1 MHMKEFRLSKDNSF
15 PTVMTALRYTGK
27 EIRDLAK
34 ADDWP
39 PVPEWFKKNFREQI
53 VVIGLWR
60 HDLSKKQLDNPEV
73 MGRDDIDLA
82 AEHLAVLN
90 PTNAFCKMLVEFAVK
105 AVNQDIGKFREFLLK
120 YWNKEMEILPG
131 SMGDRF
137 RAEGRIEG
145 RADTLLDLL
154 EAKFGSV
161 PEQIKTL
168 VMSASPDQL
177 KAWTIS
183 VLKSA
188 TLESIFR
195 ANHRG

>member
-1 MHMKEFRLSKDNSF
+1 
-15 PTVMTALRYTGK
+15 
-27 EIRDLAK
+27 
-34 ADDWP
+34 
-39 PVPEWFKKNFREQI
+39 
-53 VVIGLWR
+53 
-60 HDLSKKQLDNPEV
+60 
-73 MGRDDIDLA
+73 
-82 AEHLAVLN
+82 
-90 PTNAFCKMLVEFAVK
+90 
-105 AVNQDIGKFREFLLK
+105 
-120 YWNKEMEILPG
+120 MEILPG
-131 SMGDRF
+131 SMGDRC

-168 VMSASPDQL
+168 VKSASPDQL